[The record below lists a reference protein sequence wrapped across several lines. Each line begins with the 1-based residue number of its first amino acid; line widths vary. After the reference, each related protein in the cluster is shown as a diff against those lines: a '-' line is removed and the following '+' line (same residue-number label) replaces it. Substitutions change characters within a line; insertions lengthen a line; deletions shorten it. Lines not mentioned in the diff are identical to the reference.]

1 MQILKMLKPVYV
13 KELDKAVPLLLQT
26 KAGTRFHYEEKQ
38 LDIAVVGRL
47 LLIGGTEEAL
57 ATVRD
62 ISLSML
68 VDDVHAYKAW
78 SAQSRSRDPAG
89 YYEGPDRV
97 QYDCAAT
104 GRHGD
109 RICGTYQVRLKIFNA
124 MSFKRHRTPPPGVFF
139 CSS

>member
-78 SAQSRSRDPAG
+78 LLSQGAVIRQDITKVPTGYNMIVQQPDGTVIEFVEHIKSA
-89 YYEGPDRV
+89 
-97 QYDCAAT
+97 
-104 GRHGD
+104 
-109 RICGTYQVRLKIFNA
+109 
-124 MSFKRHRTPPPGVFF
+124 
-139 CSS
+139 